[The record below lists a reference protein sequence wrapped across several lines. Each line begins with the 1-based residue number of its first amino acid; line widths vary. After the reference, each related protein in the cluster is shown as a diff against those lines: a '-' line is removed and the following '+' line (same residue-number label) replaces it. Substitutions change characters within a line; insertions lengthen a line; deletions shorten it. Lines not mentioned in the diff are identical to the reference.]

1 VAGLSAWMAAVV
13 ALLPAFAVAVFAGC
27 RGRTASRLVALQLAS
42 SLAGLILIAMTFAFD
57 QAAFIDL
64 PLSLALLTLPGMLVV
79 TVFLERWL

>member
-1 VAGLSAWMAAVV
+1 MSAWMAAVL
-13 ALLPAFAVAVFAGC
+13 ALLPAFAVAMFAGC

-64 PLSLALLTLPGMLVV
+64 PLSLALLTLPGMLVL